1 MKTVTRLVICLQNKE
16 FILLITQTLTFK
28 FSQSIKSIFR
38 IQKIKNSKMNSKTLS
53 SNPVKDPLKRK
64 HQ

>member
-28 FSQSIKSIFR
+28 FLQSIKKPYLAF
-38 IQKIKNSKMNSKTLS
+38 QTLKIAK
-53 SNPVKDPLKRK
+53 
-64 HQ
+64 